1 VGQPA
6 TAPGYFG
13 RLLAQSNYAA
23 VTGACMMVRREVFLE
38 AGGFDEGLPVAYN
51 DVDFCLRLVA
61 GGYRNVCLGQVRLVH
76 HESMSRTSDAE
87 ADRAEGIIAE
97 FAQMRERWAAILDH
111 DPYHSAN
118 LRGVPPEFAPQNGR
132 LLGSDQKL
140 TNASLLNVNPALRSR
155 EGPSEQEATDMN
167 PLMIGSLAKRT
178 ATRPRAGACDDSAV
192 VAASTTD
199 RPLGSI

>member
-1 VGQPA
+1 
-6 TAPGYFG
+6 
-13 RLLAQSNYAA
+13 
-23 VTGACMMVRREVFLE
+23 
-38 AGGFDEGLPVAYN
+38 VAYN
-51 DVDFCLRLVA
+51 DVDFCLRLLQQ
-61 GGYRNVCLGQVRLVH
+61 GYRTVCLGQVHLVH
-76 HESMSRTSDAE
+76 HESMSRAPDE
-87 ADRAEGIIAE
+87 VADRAEAVIAE
-97 FAQMRERWAAILDH
+97 FALMRERWATILDH

-132 LLGSDQKL
+132 LVGSDQKL

-167 PLMIGSLAKRT
+167 PPMIGSLAKWT
-178 ATRPRAGACDDSAV
+178 ATGPRAGAWDDCAL